1 MARKFHAEAAAM
13 TKNNTWQKDEVN
25 YRLAKILLQN
35 LVHDGLIT
43 ADESQQILQR
53 LRVDSSPLITDIEE
67 DE

>member
-1 MARKFHAEAAAM
+1 MM
-13 TKNNTWQKDEVN
+13 KNNTWQKDEVN

-43 ADESQQILQR
+43 AEEMKQVLQR
-53 LRVDSSPLITDIEE
+53 LRADSSSLIADIEE